1 MNATT
6 SAAVRPEIAVAV
18 ESPLW
23 AGLDGADDI
32 AEAAIGQTL
41 RRFDGGLPA
50 APEVSVVLCDDA
62 FIADLNGRWRGQP
75 KPTNVLSF
83 PANHP
88 TQAVLGDIVVAY
100 ETAAREAVDE
110 GKTLRAHVTHLLVH
124 GTLHLLG
131 RDHLV
136 EDEAEDMEEMER
148 SVLAALG
155 IADPYADTIVESA
168 VR

>member
-1 MNATT
+1 M
-6 SAAVRPEIAVAV
+6 
-18 ESPLW
+18 
-23 AGLDGADDI
+23 
-32 AEAAIGQTL
+32 
-41 RRFDGGLPA
+41 
-50 APEVSVVLCDDA
+50 APEVSVVFCDDA
-62 FIADLNGRWRGQP
+62 FIAALNDRWRGQA

-88 TQAVLGDIVVAY
+88 KKALLGDIVVAY
-100 ETAAREAVDE
+100 ETAAREAEDE

-136 EDEAEDMEEMER
+136 EDEAENMEEMER

-155 IADPYADTIVESA
+155 IADPYAETIVEGA
-168 VR
+168 AR